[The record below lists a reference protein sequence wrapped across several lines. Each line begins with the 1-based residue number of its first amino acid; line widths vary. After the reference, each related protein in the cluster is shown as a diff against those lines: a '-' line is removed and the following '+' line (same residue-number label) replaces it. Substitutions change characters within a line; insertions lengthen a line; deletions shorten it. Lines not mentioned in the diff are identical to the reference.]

1 MPVIILIILS
11 NPLEAYSA
19 DPYDIFKQA
28 DSTLSAI
35 STVEY
40 NYSFSGTQALSNIIP
55 VIEGTTHLGS
65 VPGLQHPL
73 MLHSL
78 ETTTR
83 AISSITVPSISAASA
98 DSVYFVNNSDSVV
111 YRTLYTAGETEF
123 FSFPPASV
131 MMEFVI
137 PDPFRDEILADSI
150 AVLYP
155 VELDGVWCHAFHVF
169 YRGDSGGE
177 AVWFLGME
185 DLLPRAV
192 ERIGRYGL
200 DSLTG
205 GELLELSGIDTGCS
219 LPDPPEIPEGFQ
231 VLAWNSLLEPHT
243 PAPEFFL
250 ADTRGFTV
258 RSTQFRGSDLLV
270 CFFSSRDH
278 NSLSALGLL
287 KTVLAEYP
295 DAVQAVGI
303 SILETSDPLFRLN
316 SLHLDFP
323 VLIFGEDAAA
333 DYNVRAVPA
342 LFLVSSEGEI
352 LYSSSQITQDTPGK
366 IRVLVEESIQKR
378 EPQSPLLY
386 INGTGG
392 GT

>member
-1 MPVIILIILS
+1 LPVIILLILS
-11 NPLEAYSA
+11 NPLETYSA
-19 DPYDIFKQA
+19 DPYEIFKQA

-55 VIEGTTHLGS
+55 VIEGTTQLGF
-65 VPGLQHPL
+65 VPELQHPL
-73 MLHSL
+73 MRHSL

-83 AISSITVPSISAASA
+83 AISSITIPSISAVSA

-111 YRTLYTAGETEF
+111 YRELYTAGGTRF

-131 MMEFVI
+131 MMEFVV
-137 PDPFRDEILADSI
+137 PDPFIDEILADSI

-155 VELDGVWCHAFHVF
+155 VELDSVWCHVFHVF
-169 YRGDSGGE
+169 YKGDSGGE

-192 ERIGRYGL
+192 ERIDRYGRN
-200 DSLTG
+200 SLPG
-205 GELLELSGIDTGCS
+205 GELLELSGINTGCS

-231 VLAWNSLLEPHT
+231 VLVLSSLLEPHT
-243 PAPEFFL
+243 SAPDFFL
-250 ADTRGFTV
+250 ADTDGFTV

-270 CFFSSRDH
+270 CFFSSWDH

-287 KTVLAEYP
+287 KTVSSEFP
-295 DAVQAVGI
+295 EAVQAVGI

-316 SLHLDFP
+316 ALDLNFP
-323 VLIFGEDAAA
+323 VLVFGEDAAA
-333 DYNVRAVPA
+333 DYNVHSVPA
-342 LFLVSSEGEI
+342 LFLVSSEGII
-352 LYSSSQITQDTPGK
+352 LYSSSQITQDTPGR
-366 IRVLVEESIQKR
+366 IMVLVEESIQKR
-378 EPQSPLLY
+378 EP
-386 INGTGG
+386 
-392 GT
+392 